1 MSLSTI
7 SVDPAAAP
15 QADTRVLLCII
26 WAATV
31 LTYLV
36 TSFGAGENLS
46 TDDAMRLVQ
55 VRDLLAGQG
64 WFDTTQYRLNPP
76 DGVAMHWSRLID
88 LPIAVLIR
96 AGATV
101 LPQAMA
107 ERIATIVWP
116 TALLLIF
123 LAGVVRLAREL
134 AGDAAARLALIFA
147 ALTAPV
153 LQHFRP
159 GAIDHHNAQLTL
171 LIWSLALI
179 APAEVRPRA
188 AALAAMLCA
197 LSLAIGEEMAHAIA
211 AIAALIALRWVI
223 SGEAAR
229 QATAAFAIAFAGATL
244 ALFAATVPSARYA
257 STTCDALSIAQVAMA
272 GIGGFGLAALTA
284 VRGLS
289 SSAYRLAG
297 VLALALVLSATMA
310 FAFPACLGD
319 PLGPLGPRLSELWIA
334 HNSEGRGLMSMLRD
348 LPQEVLPYYGLPAVG
363 LVLGVLQCLRERND
377 QRWPCLVSVAVLAA
391 LSIIAAWQV
400 RGAAAANAVA
410 LALVP
415 AALVRGLQASH
426 DRGIFLG
433 LGRAVLIAAILLSP
447 LTLIGIGS
455 MATRAIDMATGTNR
469 PVLISGAPGTC
480 QRSADYAPL
489 ARLPRGLVLAFI
501 DAGPFLLMETP
512 HTILAAPYHRNLKG
526 NAATFDVFLGT
537 PGEAAARVRELGVDY
552 VAFCAGAPERY
563 NYAAA
568 APDGLAATLGRGDVP
583 AWLEPI
589 ALDGTDLAI
598 YRTRWGIALLPPATI
613 LLPNSVARGDSGQHG
628 HPPLLDSGCDFST
641 RRRSPEC
648 DETAAT
654 EFRVRCIR
662 PLCHLSTLPGA
673 SSAGR
678 ELCIQ
683 APTAIQGRRW

>member
-7 SVDPAAAP
+7 SVDPASAP

-179 APAEVRPRA
+179 APAEVRPRV

-197 LSLAIGEEMAHAIA
+197 LSLAIGVEMEPAIA
-211 AIAALIALRWVI
+211 AIAALIVLRWV
-223 SGEAAR
+223 
-229 QATAAFAIAFAGATL
+229 
-244 ALFAATVPSARYA
+244 
-257 STTCDALSIAQVAMA
+257 
-272 GIGGFGLAALTA
+272 
-284 VRGLS
+284 
-289 SSAYRLAG
+289 
-297 VLALALVLSATMA
+297 
-310 FAFPACLGD
+310 
-319 PLGPLGPRLSELWIA
+319 W
-334 HNSEGRGLMSMLRD
+334 
-348 LPQEVLPYYGLPAVG
+348 
-363 LVLGVLQCLRERND
+363 
-377 QRWPCLVSVAVLAA
+377 
-391 LSIIAAWQV
+391 
-400 RGAAAANAVA
+400 
-410 LALVP
+410 
-415 AALVRGLQASH
+415 
-426 DRGIFLG
+426 
-433 LGRAVLIAAILLSP
+433 
-447 LTLIGIGS
+447 
-455 MATRAIDMATGTNR
+455 
-469 PVLISGAPGTC
+469 
-480 QRSADYAPL
+480 
-489 ARLPRGLVLAFI
+489 
-501 DAGPFLLMETP
+501 
-512 HTILAAPYHRNLKG
+512 
-526 NAATFDVFLGT
+526 
-537 PGEAAARVRELGVDY
+537 
-552 VAFCAGAPERY
+552 
-563 NYAAA
+563 
-568 APDGLAATLGRGDVP
+568 
-583 AWLEPI
+583 
-589 ALDGTDLAI
+589 
-598 YRTRWGIALLPPATI
+598 
-613 LLPNSVARGDSGQHG
+613 
-628 HPPLLDSGCDFST
+628 
-641 RRRSPEC
+641 RRSDC
-648 DETAAT
+648 
-654 EFRVRCIR
+654 
-662 PLCHLSTLPGA
+662 G
-673 SSAGR
+673 
-678 ELCIQ
+678 
-683 APTAIQGRRW
+683 